1 MNDTPGGMLEA
12 GLPSVEVM
20 TEYVRACRQLGHPT
34 PEPTQLL
41 AAYTA
46 ERGMDLQALDDDGR
60 VLSAAV
66 AVAEEALALQE
77 HARRT
82 LDAAWRGAG
91 AEAAAD
97 HLLRHADAAHAT
109 VDGLRSA
116 ARALGELR
124 NRLWQLIDA
133 KVGTTVDVEARGL
146 RTEWLSA
153 ARTVT
158 TGAGDR
164 AGASE
169 LVDMQV
175 APFVADDIGGDWV
188 TSMRNTESAIR
199 QAYSAAASAMTGG
212 ASAVFDNPGAL
223 GPIRAPSSVPLAAE
237 QVYLPC
243 PATADTIPAGYAPP
257 ISGPDPAPAPASAGV
272 TAAGVPAASSPAVTT
287 PAVTTPSAAAPP
299 VPAPLPEPMAAAPTS
314 SLGGLGGG
322 MSPLGSGLSG
332 LSGAGQSIADILG
345 GLLGAGGDPLG
356 EGRSG
361 ADDLDPLP
369 TDEPADPELEDVDE
383 DEDEEE
389 EDDDEKEDVDEDEAS
404 ADDEPEDAE
413 GVVDDPAA
421 EAVAPAAAEPV
432 VPAEP
437 GVPAEPVAP
446 AEPVV
451 TEPVPTPVPEPPADP
466 AVADPAVADPAVE
479 KPAEP
484 APADTPCE
492 IAADELPQAGP

>member
-1 MNDTPGGMLEA
+1 MNDTAGGMLEA

-46 ERGMDLQALDDDGR
+46 EQGMDLQALDDDGR
-60 VLSAAV
+60 ALSAAV

-97 HLLRHADAAHAT
+97 HLLSHADAAHAT

-116 ARALGELR
+116 ASALGELR

-133 KVGTTVDVEARGL
+133 KVGTTLDVESRGL

-212 ASAVFDNPGAL
+212 ASVAFDSPGAL
-223 GPIRAPSSVPLAAE
+223 GPIRAPSSVPVAAE

-257 ISGPDPAPAPASAGV
+257 ISGPDPAPAPASPGA
-272 TAAGVPAASSPAVTT
+272 TAAGVP
-287 PAVTTPSAAAPP
+287 
-299 VPAPLPEPMAAAPTS
+299 
-314 SLGGLGGG
+314 
-322 MSPLGSGLSG
+322 
-332 LSGAGQSIADILG
+332 
-345 GLLGAGGDPLG
+345 
-356 EGRSG
+356 
-361 ADDLDPLP
+361 
-369 TDEPADPELEDVDE
+369 
-383 DEDEEE
+383 
-389 EDDDEKEDVDEDEAS
+389 
-404 ADDEPEDAE
+404 
-413 GVVDDPAA
+413 
-421 EAVAPAAAEPV
+421 
-432 VPAEP
+432 
-437 GVPAEPVAP
+437 
-446 AEPVV
+446 
-451 TEPVPTPVPEPPADP
+451 
-466 AVADPAVADPAVE
+466 
-479 KPAEP
+479 
-484 APADTPCE
+484 
-492 IAADELPQAGP
+492 